1 MYPDLE
7 HLNDPITMDN
17 VGKSAMIFLRMVP
30 PCFVSGFSSL
40 GKNVLNTIG
49 FVACNRAGDP
59 LLTSTLSM
67 TIFFNALTMTSLN
80 YESTEKAGIALSQ
93 AYGAKD
99 YARYKKYFTQALLLG
114 VSYWSLLGIP
124 FMLFMKNI
132 LITIH
137 IIPQLAES
145 IQNFYW
151 KLAMTEILRLT
162 SSMFMVAANS
172 QGIETKFFWLI
183 ISNTVISASFMCFL
197 CFYLNMTLDALIY
210 ASIMFHSIN
219 MLIFM
224 RIYLRE
230 CHPKTIGL
238 VPLTTALPGLLSYTK
253 DWLKFYV
260 GIWFEWLSWEST
272 SYFVALTDDIHQ
284 VSAFGSLVNL
294 AYVFHNFQVGLEY
307 GARSR
312 MNYLLA
318 TGSVDAA
325 KRCFYVMFVGIVCLN
340 IPIGAILFVCR
351 EYIAD
356 IYAGNIKQTRAYFL
370 QIMVVYCIAMSSDI
384 IHGLLS
390 LAART
395 IDHVDFS
402 IAMNITFMLGVMGVT
417 HYIIVNVLHL
427 TVIWLTVNMY
437 VTFTLVY
444 GLLFLKFSLYD
455 WHKAPILSD

>member
-1 MYPDLE
+1 
-7 HLNDPITMDN
+7 MDN

-162 SSMFMVAANS
+162 SSMFMVAAN
-172 QGIETKFFWLI
+172 
-183 ISNTVISASFMCFL
+183 
-197 CFYLNMTLDALIY
+197 
-210 ASIMFHSIN
+210 
-219 MLIFM
+219 
-224 RIYLRE
+224 
-230 CHPKTIGL
+230 
-238 VPLTTALPGLLSYTK
+238 
-253 DWLKFYV
+253 
-260 GIWFEWLSWEST
+260 
-272 SYFVALTDDIHQ
+272 
-284 VSAFGSLVNL
+284 
-294 AYVFHNFQVGLEY
+294 
-307 GARSR
+307 
-312 MNYLLA
+312 
-318 TGSVDAA
+318 
-325 KRCFYVMFVGIVCLN
+325 
-340 IPIGAILFVCR
+340 
-351 EYIAD
+351 
-356 IYAGNIKQTRAYFL
+356 
-370 QIMVVYCIAMSSDI
+370 
-384 IHGLLS
+384 
-390 LAART
+390 
-395 IDHVDFS
+395 
-402 IAMNITFMLGVMGVT
+402 
-417 HYIIVNVLHL
+417 
-427 TVIWLTVNMY
+427 
-437 VTFTLVY
+437 
-444 GLLFLKFSLYD
+444 
-455 WHKAPILSD
+455 